1 VELDTAGDAFSPGS
15 TGPPA
20 RSAALGIRAAV
31 RELGMEVRLGLHA
44 GGCGMLD
51 GKIAD
56 IAAIGARISALA
68 AAGEV
73 LVAQMVKD
81 LVAGS
86 GIAFEDRGQVE
97 LKERAGAMTD
107 VFASP

>member
-1 VELDTAGDAFSPGS
+1 MWLAERCS
-15 TGPPA
+15 
-20 RSAALGIRAAV
+20 SAIDN
-31 RELGMEVRLGLHA
+31 RECDER
-44 GGCGMLD
+44 GGHGHP
-51 GKIAD
+51 K
-56 IAAIGARISALA
+56 
-68 AAGEV
+68 